1 MSSATLQAQ
10 YGEFDSWLSGCV
22 EKAAEALRTDGD
34 PSEISRQLEE
44 QKVWGDAD
52 CSMYMYIHVCACMD
66 VFLYQYCHVLYIS
79 FSGHSYTYVYTY
91 VPTV

>member
-1 MSSATLQAQ
+1 M
-10 YGEFDSWLSGCV
+10 

-44 QKVWGDAD
+44 QKVWSDAD

-79 FSGHSYTYVYTY
+79 FRVIATRTYIRTY
-91 VPTV
+91 LPYN